1 MKRPAASVASGMKR
15 PAVASG
21 MKRPAAP
28 AVSGMKRPAASA
40 ASKKQK
46 RHATSAPAFL
56 SDALNLAG
64 QWKIRQH
71 ANTIAAKDLPYPA
84 TAQEAVSIDTVTDA
98 LESIS
103 KWPQYKCTRLVPLPW
118 LASACGVKQVMVK
131 DESDRCG
138 LTSFKALG
146 GGLVVDD
153 VVHKALA
160 AGKAAADVKV
170 ATASAGNHGMGVAWG
185 ARRTGCQAVIYLGV
199 RVSESI
205 ADKMRG
211 LGAEVR
217 RVEGSYE
224 DSLRAA
230 KDDSEKN
237 GWTLVQDVSWE
248 GYHSIP
254 ARIHAGYAV
263 VALEILQQ
271 FEELSAGFP
280 THVLVNAGVGGF
292 ACGVCGYLWH
302 KLGANRPRFIC
313 IEPTAADCLQHCSQ
327 SGSLVLPANGES
339 TVQTGLDC
347 RAVSPLAWR
356 VLEKGVDDFVAVPDD
371 AIGPSMK
378 LLAQNEAPIVG
389 GESGVAGLAV
399 LLAAAAN
406 PDVKKAFQLDGNSKV
421 AVIMCEAPPS
431 AESYEALVGMAP
443 HVVMQAGKK

>member
-1 MKRPAASVASGMKR
+1 MKRPAASEPSE
-15 PAVASG
+15 S
-21 MKRPAAP
+21 
-28 AVSGMKRPAASA
+28 
-40 ASKKQK
+40 QK
-46 RHATSAPAFL
+46 RHATSVPLFL
-56 SDALNLAG
+56 SDALKLAE
-64 QWKIRQH
+64 QWQVRQQS
-71 ANTIAAKDLPYPA
+71 NVTAAKDLPYPA
-84 TAQEAVSIDTVTDA
+84 TAQEAVSVDAVADA
-98 LESIS
+98 LTSIS
-103 KWPQYKCTRLVPLPW
+103 KWPQYKCTRLMSLPW
-118 LASACGVKQVMVK
+118 LASACGVNQVLVK

-153 VVHKALA
+153 VVQSAVA
-160 AGKAAADVKV
+160 AGKAASDVKV

-185 ARRTGCQAVIYLGV
+185 AKRTGCQAVIYLGE

-211 LGAEVR
+211 LGAEVC
-217 RVEGSYE
+217 RVKGSYE
-224 DSLRAA
+224 DSLGAA

-263 VALEILQQ
+263 VALEILEQ
-271 FEELSAGFP
+271 FAELSVGLP

-292 ACGVCGYLWH
+292 ACALCGYLWH

-313 IEPTAADCLQHCSQ
+313 VEPIAADCLANASR
-327 SGSLVLPANGES
+327 SGSLALPANGES
-339 TVQTGLDC
+339 TVQVGLDC

-356 VLEKGVDDFVAVPDD
+356 VLKNGVDNFLAVPDE

-378 LLAQNEAPIVG
+378 LLAQNEAPIVA

-406 PDVKKAFQLDGNSKV
+406 PDLKKILQLDGNSRV
-421 AVIMCEAPPS
+421 AVIMCEAPPNG
-431 AESYEALVGMAP
+431 ESYKALVGMAP
-443 HVVMQAGKK
+443 SAVVQASKA